1 MQTSPTVLV
10 RPSLWMVHF
19 CFSPAHGA
27 KNHPFVYFGKGVREE
42 AHEGFST
49 CIGTTQNESSC
60 AKQPTWDLFPWAT
73 MLTCTSVLCLAPG
86 RRARPF
92 PAEAGEPH
100 WTYSST
106 QMILVRPSLVFS
118 QSVKHSCPQKVLY
131 PSVMPPLNHSLPPT
145 SRGRRIKGKTQW
157 VKVRRVYLKTTQ
169 RERKQ
174 WWKGVGHNALLAMA
188 QSHTAVQNFLSPAS
202 PAL

>member
-1 MQTSPTVLV
+1 
-10 RPSLWMVHF
+10 
-19 CFSPAHGA
+19 
-27 KNHPFVYFGKGVREE
+27 
-42 AHEGFST
+42 
-49 CIGTTQNESSC
+49 
-60 AKQPTWDLFPWAT
+60 

-118 QSVKHSCPQKVLY
+118 QSVKHSHPQKVLY

-145 SRGRRIKGKTQW
+145 SRGRRIKGKAQW

-169 RERKQ
+169 RGNSNEREWGTTPCLPWHRATLLFKTSSPQ
-174 WWKGVGHNALLAMA
+174 LAL
-188 QSHTAVQNFLSPAS
+188 HYKYIYIY
-202 PAL
+202 